1 MKMSLET
8 VTEEIR
14 AKMAMAAGFEHK
26 VKFNFGDDGVIFVD
40 STHSPAL
47 ISHDDNEAECTLKC
61 SIETFQGFMNG
72 TQDPTMA
79 FMMGKLKVDGSMG
92 LALKLNSIIED

>member
-1 MKMSLET
+1 MSLET
-8 VTEEIR
+8 ITEDIR

-26 VKFNFGDDGVIFVD
+26 VKFDFGDDGVIFVD
-40 STHSPAL
+40 GTQTPPL
-47 ISHDDNEAECTLKC
+47 LSHEDEDAECTLKC
-61 SIETFQGFMNG
+61 SIDTFQGFIDG

-92 LALKLNSIIED
+92 LAMKLNSIIED